1 MVILILVFMAA
12 LLIGAVVFGFVR
24 NHNLKGK
31 PGAGRDSA
39 GKVRN
44 SS

>member
-1 MVILILVFMAA
+1 MAIFILVVMAM
-12 LLIGAVVFGFVR
+12 LLIGAVLLGVLR
-24 NHNLKGK
+24 NSKKGK

-39 GKVRN
+39 GSARN

>member
-1 MVILILVFMAA
+1 MAVVILIVMAA
-12 LLIGAVVFGFVR
+12 LLIGAVIFGVVR
-24 NHNLKGK
+24 NSKKGK

-39 GKVRN
+39 GTARK